1 MKAEPHTMT
10 LKTKQ
15 HSWLR
20 GVQFFRKHI
29 MWGMWTRAWLLF
41 FVCVSFSLFFILRLS
56 GLCTA
61 DEHSVNLPDLIYA
74 LTSYRVREH
83 LAHVKML
90 VKIATFF
97 GTTTTIFAYLL
108 SFLFTKFALGRV
120 CQVLTQWRF
129 SMNPKQTQSG
139 QNSISRMTGSSVW
152 LHKETTLKGVDLI
165 GILCK

>member
-29 MWGMWTRAWLLF
+29 MWGMWTRAWLSLF
-41 FVCVSFSLFFILRLS
+41 CLCFFLSFFILRLS

-61 DEHSVNLPDLIYA
+61 DEHSVSLPDLTYA

-90 VKIATFF
+90 VK
-97 GTTTTIFAYLL
+97 
-108 SFLFTKFALGRV
+108 SFLDLPPQSLLISYLFFFFFYQIWVWASLSGLDTVEIQHESQTNTKWSEQYQQDDWKQCMTAQGDNLEG
-120 CQVLTQWRF
+120 CRF
-129 SMNPKQTQSG
+129 DW
-139 QNSISRMTGSSVW
+139 NS
-152 LHKETTLKGVDLI
+152 L
-165 GILCK
+165 

>member
-29 MWGMWTRAWLLF
+29 MWGMWTRAWLSLF
-41 FVCVSFSLFFILRLS
+41 CLCFFLSFFILRLS

-61 DEHSVNLPDLIYA
+61 DEHSVSLPDLTYA

-90 VKIATFF
+90 VK
-97 GTTTTIFAYLL
+97 
-108 SFLFTKFALGRV
+108 SFLDLPPQSLLISYLFFFFFLPNLSLGEFVRSWHSGDSAWIPNKHKVVRTVSAGWLEAVYDCTRRQPWRV
-120 CQVLTQWRF
+120 
-129 SMNPKQTQSG
+129 
-139 QNSISRMTGSSVW
+139 
-152 LHKETTLKGVDLI
+152 
-165 GILCK
+165 

>member
-1 MKAEPHTMT
+1 MVIVFC
-10 LKTKQ
+10 LC
-15 HSWLR
+15 
-20 GVQFFRKHI
+20 FF
-29 MWGMWTRAWLLF
+29 L
-41 FVCVSFSLFFILRLS
+41 SFFILRLS

-108 SFLFTKFALGRV
+108 SFLFTKFVRSGLDTVEIQHESQTNTKWSEQYQQDDWKQCMTAQGDNLEG
-120 CQVLTQWRF
+120 CRF
-129 SMNPKQTQSG
+129 DW
-139 QNSISRMTGSSVW
+139 NS
-152 LHKETTLKGVDLI
+152 L
-165 GILCK
+165 

>member
-1 MKAEPHTMT
+1 MVIVFC
-10 LKTKQ
+10 LC
-15 HSWLR
+15 
-20 GVQFFRKHI
+20 FF
-29 MWGMWTRAWLLF
+29 L
-41 FVCVSFSLFFILRLS
+41 SFFILRLS

-129 SMNPKQTQSG
+129 SMNPKQTNTKWSEQYQQDDWKQCMTAQG
-139 QNSISRMTGSSVW
+139 DNLEGCRFDWNS
-152 LHKETTLKGVDLI
+152 L
-165 GILCK
+165 